1 MESSI
6 MGGDE
11 LMKLQKPNKMLE
23 TLEVVYESHESH
35 ESSKLGVTK
44 LGVIN
49 LVAIVC
55 PCETQDFEQAASRD

>member
-23 TLEVVYESHESH
+23 TLEVVYESH